1 VEPKS
6 DLPGYTVEGLGNW
19 NDYNWFGSQGWKV
32 KRVYLSD
39 QPQKTDRWAPM
50 DVRIAL
56 IDVSGEEWPR
66 KSLYGTGVRVA
77 VERGGSPRS
86 PVSICFPLEY
96 PFRLRMTST
105 ATYGLAAKNPVVD
118 MDKGENDYRW
128 LMDKLPVDG
137 LWSPELLKILRT
149 YPGYAFHLLV
159 EDPPNPPDIDR
170 VRVCIDYEVLS
181 ATRIQFRLQ
190 NQQFGKYVF
199 ISLDGGKKY
208 MDAGPW
214 IQPVPEDPDA
224 VILDLD
230 RLPSE
235 KHPKILDQNFKVLVA
250 GTRMWSVHALI
261 YAWGRGWEYPPD
273 TGRLSV
279 AYNPDCLHSPCHD
292 PLPKSGWL
300 YRICFP

>member
-1 VEPKS
+1 
-6 DLPGYTVEGLGNW
+6 
-19 NDYNWFGSQGWKV
+19 
-32 KRVYLSD
+32 
-39 QPQKTDRWAPM
+39 
-50 DVRIAL
+50 
-56 IDVSGEEWPR
+56 
-66 KSLYGTGVRVA
+66 
-77 VERGGSPRS
+77 
-86 PVSICFPLEY
+86 
-96 PFRLRMTST
+96 MTST

-273 TGRLSV
+273 TKFPEPPKTFEV
-279 AYNPDCLHSPCHD
+279 KQPDGTTLKIIDTHSLD
-292 PLPKSGWL
+292 PKQKERRWETKMENGKPVKYL
-300 YRICFP
+300 YREYDPNFVPPPNCW